1 MSIDCAF
8 YGVLHRGELK
18 TSQSGKPYLRLS
30 VRCGDGDGAQW
41 VNVVAFD
48 PEAIEVADRFVQG
61 ARVYVE
67 GKISINEWTADDGA
81 KRHGLS
87 VLAWHCRLP
96 RIGKNRAKSD
106 KSKPQQQPVN
116 ERPFYSDDMPF

>member
-1 MSIDCAF
+1 VDKTGKAIPASPQRAENLGQWQTLLAAQRSLWRRR
-8 YGVLHRGELK
+8 YGAMAQRHGLRPGRHCRGR
-18 TSQSGKPYLRLS
+18 PLR
-30 VRCGDGDGAQW
+30 
-41 VNVVAFD
+41 
-48 PEAIEVADRFVQG
+48 
-61 ARVYVE
+61 VE